1 MKKNKKV
8 LIAEDDN
15 FLSEVYVTKLVS
27 ENFDVF
33 LAQDGEEALKIAK
46 QEIPDILLL
55 DIFMPAMNGIE
66 VLKKVKAIPS
76 LAKVDIMVLTNAN
89 EKEFLDQ
96 ARKLGVQDYLIKSHF
111 TPDEVVEK
119 IKQILNKTK
128 K

>member
-27 ENFDVF
+27 EGFDVL

-46 QEIPDILLL
+46 KEIPDTLLL

-66 VLKKVKAIPS
+66 VLKKVKTIPA
-76 LAKVDIMVLTNAN
+76 LAKVNILVLTNAN

-96 ARKLGVQDYLIKSHF
+96 ARKLGVRDYLIKSHF

-119 IKQILNKTK
+119 IKQILKKTK